1 MSMDATV
8 IRLDSLKRKL
18 RARQNRK
25 EFRDNVVL
33 LQVEI
38 DRLQALVDTSDA

>member
-1 MSMDATV
+1 MDATV

-18 RARQNRK
+18 KARQSKK

-33 LQVEI
+33 LQTEI